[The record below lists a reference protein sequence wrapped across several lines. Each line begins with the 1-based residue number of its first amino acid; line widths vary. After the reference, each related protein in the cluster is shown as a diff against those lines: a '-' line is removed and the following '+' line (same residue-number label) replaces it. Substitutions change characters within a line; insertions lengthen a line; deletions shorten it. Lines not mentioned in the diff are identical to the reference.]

1 MDQGPAG
8 KTTDGAAPTKDSAA
22 LIGCVMAR

>member
-8 KTTDGAAPTKDSAA
+8 KMIDSAAPTKDSAA
-22 LIGCVMAR
+22 LIGCVVAR